1 MKFGVVIFALSAT
14 AMAYE
19 NLAPRG
25 EGLAPRDDQCK
36 KNGEKC
42 HREELC
48 CSKYC
53 EVWENQSEVSIETA
67 FSWKAVRTLT
77 RRYQGT
83 CKDMPHKN

>member
-1 MKFGVVIFALSAT
+1 MKFGVVILALSAT

-19 NLAPRG
+19 SLTPRD

-42 HREELC
+42 RREEFC
-48 CSKYC
+48 CSKFC
-53 EVWENQSEVSIETA
+53 EVWENQTE
-67 FSWKAVRTLT
+67 
-77 RRYQGT
+77 GT

>member
-36 KNGEKC
+36 
-42 HREELC
+42 
-48 CSKYC
+48 
-53 EVWENQSEVSIETA
+53 
-67 FSWKAVRTLT
+67 VRTAPLPPCHT
-77 RRYQGT
+77 KSY
-83 CKDMPHKN
+83 